1 MDPIIKQIYQD
12 VVDMNKKGVEEKVAR
27 ALEMNLKAEDILNS
41 GLIAGMQEVGR
52 LFEIEE
58 YYVPEMLVAAKAMQA
73 GMIILR
79 PRLIAEDVKPI
90 GKVVIGTVRGDQ
102 HDIGKNL
109 VSMMMEGAG
118 FQMIDLGTDVSPE
131 KFVEAVRQHQPQ
143 IVAMSSLLTT
153 TMANMTAAVQALV
166 SAGVRDQVRIMV
178 GGAPVTQDF
187 AARIQADGYAPD
199 ASQAAALA
207 RSLVSPG

>member
-27 ALEMNLKAEDILNS
+27 ALGMNLKAEDILNS

>member
-1 MDPIIKQIYQD
+1 MDPIIEQIYQD

-118 FQMIDLGTDVSPE
+118 FQMIDLGTDVSHE

>member
-1 MDPIIKQIYQD
+1 MDPIIEQIYQD